1 MKVNEIFY
9 SIQGES
15 AFSGLPCVFIR
26 LTGCNLQCSYCDTKY
41 AYDEGEE
48 KSIDEIIQK
57 VKTYNC
63 NLVQITGGEPLLQID
78 YSYSLASRSKELG
91 LHVTIDTAGYTASGN
106 LMRIM
111 PFVDLFLYD
120 IKFINNELHKK
131 YTGKSNNL
139 ILANFQKLCEAGK
152 KVVVRVPLIP
162 NISDQKKNLLQ
173 IEQFVRHCSDQVEID
188 YIPFNYL
195 SFEKYRMMGKGVPPL
210 KFGPRAKDGI

>member
-1 MKVNEIFY
+1 MKDKVY
-9 SIQGES
+9 YDL
-15 AFSGLPCVFIR
+15 SG
-26 LTGCNLQCSYCDTKY
+26 G
-41 AYDEGEE
+41 G
-48 KSIDEIIQK
+48 
-57 VKTYNC
+57 
-63 NLVQITGGEPLLQID
+63 ITLSGGEPLLQID